1 MAGLDLELSEQQ
13 TLLRDAIARLTA
25 DIETPDWADL
35 TDQLGLGGLTVPES
49 GGGFGGGAIEVALVM
64 AELGPALAGAD
75 WLGHAAACAVLGE
88 GPDLVTGQRRASLVS
103 KSTAACL
110 PGLRDSN
117 RIDGTAR
124 LVAGA
129 ATADVFVVALS
140 AGLFAVPRDA
150 TGLTIEP
157 GRLHDG
163 STVADLHFASVV
175 GAPLDGD
182 PTEVDGLVR
191 IGRCAEAVGL
201 MQRMLADTTD
211 YLVQRRQFGAP
222 IASFQ
227 ALRHRLADMQLI
239 ALQAQ
244 ALTEVAATS
253 AEASD
258 IVAACIAVRGA
269 ARTVGEGATQLHG
282 AMGLTEELRLG
293 AHFKRLLV
301 IASGLGSEAGL
312 LSEFAAVA

>member
-117 RIDGTAR
+117 RMDGTAR
-124 LVAGA
+124 LGAGA
-129 ATADVFVVALS
+129 A
-140 AGLFAVPRDA
+140 AGSPYH
-150 TGLTIEP
+150 P
-157 GRLHDG
+157 
-163 STVADLHFASVV
+163 
-175 GAPLDGD
+175 
-182 PTEVDGLVR
+182 
-191 IGRCAEAVGL
+191 
-201 MQRMLADTTD
+201 
-211 YLVQRRQFGAP
+211 
-222 IASFQ
+222 
-227 ALRHRLADMQLI
+227 
-239 ALQAQ
+239 
-244 ALTEVAATS
+244 
-253 AEASD
+253 
-258 IVAACIAVRGA
+258 
-269 ARTVGEGATQLHG
+269 
-282 AMGLTEELRLG
+282 
-293 AHFKRLLV
+293 
-301 IASGLGSEAGL
+301 
-312 LSEFAAVA
+312 